1 MILGFTQKHELRVS
15 FKKPLYFNI
24 LFSVSLITKKA
35 KETGAISINRSQL
48 MCRIEQKLNSD
59 IIINTSKFINNLLI
73 NLGYK
78 NKKFLGYIKHN
89 HLLKIIAKKI
99 FDV

>member
-78 NKKFLGYIKHN
+78 IKKIWGYIKHN
-89 HLLKIIAKKI
+89 HLLKIIVKKI